1 MEENFE
7 WMKNAN
13 ERNERKKT
21 PKEIKEKC
29 DWTKNKNESF
39 KQNFREKVI
48 NMVYKSQKWSIKVIW
63 RL

>member
-1 MEENFE
+1 MEEE
-7 WMKNAN
+7 G
-13 ERNERKKT
+13 RRKGKKIISK
-21 PKEIKEKC
+21 KEIREKY